1 MKKVLAFD
9 IGGTKIAYAII
20 DESGNFINEIIKVTT
35 PKTSNGIYE
44 LLKTVIKGSEDEI
57 DGVAIA
63 TAGAINNE
71 NNKII
76 SHVGNLPEKYNE
88 LDFTS
93 LTSKPIFL
101 ENDANAAGW
110 AEFKLGSAKGTQ
122 NAVVLTLGTGVGS
135 GIIVNGK
142 LLKGKSGS
150 AGEMHV
156 RFGFGH
162 NRKCTCGLWD
172 CLETYV
178 SGNALTTDAQIYMSP
193 DATSYDVIRG
203 LKENNQKAQ
212 AAFDHWQ
219 ECLENALVMVCNLFD
234 PEVVVLSGS
243 MAQFVEY
250 DKLQKEVNQDILT
263 QPTELKLAKFENNAG
278 MLGVA
283 LLLLERLK

>member
-9 IGGTKIAYAII
+9 IGGTKIAYAVI
-20 DESGNFINEIIKVTT
+20 DEKGNFVNEIIKVTT
-35 PKTSNGIYE
+35 PKTSSGIYE
-44 LLKTVIKGSEDEI
+44 LLKTVIKGLEDDI

-63 TAGAINNE
+63 TAGAINND

-88 LDFTS
+88 LDFTA
-93 LTSKPIFL
+93 LTSKPILL

-110 AEFKLGSAKGTQ
+110 AEFKLGAAKGTK
-122 NAVVLTLGTGVGS
+122 NAVILTLGTGVGS
-135 GIIVNGK
+135 GIIVDGK

-150 AGEMHV
+150 AGEMHM

-162 NRKCTCGLWD
+162 ERKCTCGLWD

-178 SGNALTTDAQIYMSP
+178 SGNALTTDAKVYISP
-193 DATSYDVIRG
+193 EATSYDVIKG
-203 LKENNQKAQ
+203 LKENNQKAR

-219 ECLENALVMVCNLFD
+219 EYLENALVMMGNLFD
-234 PEVVVLSGS
+234 PEVIVLSGS

-250 DKLQKEVNQDILT
+250 DRLNKQANDDILT
-263 QPTELKLAKFENNAG
+263 QPFELKPAKFENNAG

-283 LLLLERLK
+283 LLLLERLN

>member
-1 MKKVLAFD
+1 M
-9 IGGTKIAYAII
+9 
-20 DESGNFINEIIKVTT
+20 
-35 PKTSNGIYE
+35 
-44 LLKTVIKGSEDEI
+44 
-57 DGVAIA
+57 
-63 TAGAINNE
+63 
-71 NNKII
+71 
-76 SHVGNLPEKYNE
+76 
-88 LDFTS
+88 
-93 LTSKPIFL
+93 
-101 ENDANAAGW
+101 
-110 AEFKLGSAKGTQ
+110 
-122 NAVVLTLGTGVGS
+122 LTLGTGVGS

>member
-178 SGNALTTDAQIYMSP
+178 SGNALTTDAQIYMAP

>member
-9 IGGTKIAYAII
+9 IGGTKIAYAVI
-20 DESGNFINEIIKVTT
+20 DEKGNFVNEIIKVTT
-35 PKTSNGIYE
+35 PKTSSGIYE
-44 LLKTVIKGSEDEI
+44 LLKTVIKGLEDDI

-63 TAGAINNE
+63 TAGAINND

-88 LDFTS
+88 LDFTA
-93 LTSKPIFL
+93 LTSKPILL

-110 AEFKLGSAKGTQ
+110 AEFKLGAAKGTK
-122 NAVVLTLGTGVGS
+122 NAVILTLGTGVGS
-135 GIIVNGK
+135 GIIVDGK

-150 AGEMHV
+150 AGEMHM

-162 NRKCTCGLWD
+162 ERKCTCGLWD

-178 SGNALTTDAQIYMSP
+178 SGNALTTDAKIYISP
-193 DATSYDVIRG
+193 EATSYDVIKG
-203 LKENNQKAQ
+203 LKENNQKAR

-219 ECLENALVMVCNLFD
+219 EYLENALVMMGNLFD
-234 PEVVVLSGS
+234 PEVIVLSGS

-250 DKLQKEVNQDILT
+250 DKLNKQANDDILT
-263 QPTELKLAKFENNAG
+263 QPFELKPAKFENNAG